1 MKQYLSILSKTSL
14 FAGLSEE
21 ELLSVLDCLQGRV
34 AKYAKDAMI
43 LRTGDLVYELGI
55 VLSGKVHI
63 VQKDFWNNVNL
74 LTELQAGQL
83 FAEAYACLATTR
95 LGVSAVALER
105 TAVLWINVQRMMT
118 MCDSACE
125 FHTRLIRNLLW
136 DLAEKNLLL
145 TSRIEHTSKR
155 SIREKLLSYLSEQAR
170 KAHSPEFIIPFN
182 RQQLADYLS
191 VDRSALSNEL
201 SKLRKEGIIAFEK
214 NKFKLNDLS

>member
-34 AKYAKDAMI
+34 TKYAKDAMI

-63 VQKDFWNNVNL
+63 VQKDFWNNANL

-95 LGVSAVALER
+95 LGVSVVALER

-118 MCDSACE
+118 MCNSACE

-155 SIREKLLSYLSEQAR
+155 SIREKLLSYLSEQER

-201 SKLRKEGIIAFEK
+201 SKLRREGIIAFEK
-214 NKFKLNDLS
+214 NRFKLNDLS